1 MLSEEMQIARIGN
14 FTASENH
21 RLMAGWE
28 KPPAKSIHDEPELRA
43 LYDYIKPLY
52 LDGEKNFLVGDVK
65 PHVDGVTGDGI
76 KKVKRIIAGEEPPTG
91 LVTYAHEK
99 AEEELYHL
107 DPTLGNWSTVHTRNG
122 EERELE
128 CIQLVEDELNV
139 QFDCTGDVQAHIQN
153 DNVGVTP
160 DGVKNDEL
168 GLVEWGVEAKCKS
181 PHEHTNL
188 LLITNN
194 DELKSDAFDHFV
206 QCQTGMLVTN
216 AKRWLFVAY
225 NPFGKS
231 SDIKL
236 NYFFVERDNAFIEI
250 LVSRINLAKKV
261 KAERLAEL
269 TKKFEARAAQK
280 QKVMA
285 LVAGNEPQNDDV
297 AEPVKHEAELDLEV

>member
-1 MLSEEMQIARIGN
+1 MQIARIGN

-28 KPPAKSIHDEPELRA
+28 KPPAKSIDDEPELRA

-91 LVTYAHEK
+91 LVTYADEK

-128 CIQLVEDELNV
+128 CMELLQDELNV
-139 QFDCTGDVQAHIQN
+139 KLDNIGDDQAHIQN
-153 DNVGVTP
+153 DGVGVTP
-160 DGVKNDEL
+160 DGLKNDEL

-194 DELKSDAFDHFV
+194 DELKKDAFDHFV

-225 NPFGKS
+225 HPFGKTS
-231 SDIKL
+231 EIKM
-236 NYFFVERDNAFIEI
+236 NYFFVERDDDFISI
-250 LVSRINLAKKV
+250 LSERIALAKRI
-261 KAERLAEL
+261 KAERLEAL
-269 TKKFEARAAQK
+269 TKSLESRKAQK
-280 QKVMA
+280 QKVIDIIKGVDFTEA
-285 LVAGNEPQNDDV
+285 
-297 AEPVKHEAELDLEV
+297 AETNSAPKHEAELNLEV

>member
-28 KPPAKSIHDEPELRA
+28 KPPAKSIDDEPDLLEL
-43 LYDYIKPLY
+43 YEFIKPSY
-52 LDGEKNFLVGDVK
+52 VDGERNFLVGDVK
-65 PHVDGVTGDGI
+65 PYVEGVTGDAI
-76 KKVKRIIAGEEPPTG
+76 KEVKRILAGEEPPQG

-99 AEEELYHL
+99 AEEELYNL
-107 DPTLGNWSTVHTRNG
+107 DPSLGNWSTVHTRNG

-128 CIQLVEDELNV
+128 CIELVMDELDV
-139 QFDCTGDVQAHIQN
+139 VFDCIGDDQAHIQN

-188 LLITNN
+188 LLISNN
-194 DELKSDAFDHFV
+194 DDLKKDAFEHFV

-225 NPFGKS
+225 NPFGKKAE
-231 SDIKL
+231 IKM
-236 NYFFVERDNAFIEI
+236 NYFFVERDNEFISI
-250 LVSRINLAKKV
+250 LNDRINLAKKI
-261 KAERLAEL
+261 KEKRLNEL
-269 TKKFEARAAQK
+269 FKKFEARPAQK
-280 QKVMA
+280 QRVIDLIKGVDFKDA
-285 LVAGNEPQNDDV
+285 
-297 AEPVKHEAELDLEV
+297 HEAELDLEV